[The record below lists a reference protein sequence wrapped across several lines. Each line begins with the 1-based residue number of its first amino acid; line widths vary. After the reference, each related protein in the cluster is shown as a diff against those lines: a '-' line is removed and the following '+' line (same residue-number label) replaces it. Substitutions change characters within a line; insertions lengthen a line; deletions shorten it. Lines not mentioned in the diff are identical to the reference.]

1 MKKSSNILLVVS
13 SLAVVGVLG
22 YLLLR
27 QLKATQKVKGAS
39 DSKDAE
45 YAKYPEEQKQNDAI
59 IVPKLTIKRDI
70 FSTTPKLNYTP
81 MGLPKVDYSKYK
93 FSM

>member
-27 QLKATQKVKGAS
+27 QLKTTQKVKTTTDS
-39 DSKDAE
+39 D
-45 YAKYPEEQKQNDAI
+45 YAKYLTKEKESQKSANRTLDEMRA
-59 IVPKLTIKRDI
+59 D
-70 FSTTPKLNYTP
+70 FE
-81 MGLPKVDYSKYK
+81 KYG
-93 FSM
+93 M